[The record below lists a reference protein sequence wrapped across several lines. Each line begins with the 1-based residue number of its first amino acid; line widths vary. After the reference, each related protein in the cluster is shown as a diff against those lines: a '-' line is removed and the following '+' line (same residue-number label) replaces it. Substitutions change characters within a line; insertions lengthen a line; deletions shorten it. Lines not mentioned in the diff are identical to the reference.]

1 MYRLENGVE
10 WTEGL
15 KTAFKQNVK
24 RAKVICG
31 NIEINEENYLSNLV
45 IEEQRYISDY
55 GFVGTATARKLEL
68 NFLDSAG
75 NINLENQ
82 ELTVKIGAEYNGQTY
97 YINYGNFMVDKAPER
112 DETSGKV
119 RVVAYDYM
127 KRFDKPYES
136 SVTYPCTLLQ
146 VLQDVCTQANVVLG
160 TTDFANND
168 FIVENNQFEGYTLRQ
183 VLQNIGKCAFSW
195 ARIGQDNRL
204 YLDFSLVADN
214 TETLTRDDYYYDKFK
229 KAMEYYGPV
238 NQVTYAD
245 SDIEGQEEMV
255 QDQASITEN
264 GLKELVIYNNL
275 FAYTVEKRTA
285 LIQAG
290 TRLFGLRYMPIKQL
304 DMKGLIYLD
313 SRDVINIEISDGQTF
328 TSRVFNHTIEYNGS
342 TNDSIVTE
350 GTSNN
355 EEAYKNT
362 ATNIYQDEQTRLR
375 VNKAEKNIDSLV
387 SDMYEE
393 DGLVHE
399 NFTQIYQDIDNIS
412 QSVQNS
418 GGTNLIKNSVMFAY
432 DSNGVPNEWDLSG
445 SGTIAISSST
455 EALANGG
462 ISGHIFTLNDKT
474 VKQTVTVKANSEGD
488 LNKVYYTFST
498 KIKKNLA
505 GSCYVKLYN
514 SQEEHTISIPVGT
527 NAYYKE
533 YVLEGLLPKENY
545 YIVEFYGSSGS
556 DATFTDSMLNIGETK
571 RQWGQANGEIMN
583 TQVNVNINGVLVKS
597 SVYQGDYTVMSPLEF
612 AGYSNINGVI
622 TKVFTINKD
631 TTEVEK
637 LKSRKSISMSPIK
650 IVPITTG
657 NLQGWAFVPSTD

>member
-1 MYRLENGVE
+1 MYRLENGVA
-10 WTEGL
+10 WTDGL

-31 NIEINEENYLSNLV
+31 NIEINEENNLSNLV

-146 VLQDVCTQANVVLG
+146 VLQDICTQANVVLG

-168 FIVENNQFEGYTLRQ
+168 FVVENNQFEGSTLRQ
-183 VLQNIGKCAFSW
+183 VLQEIGKCAFSW
-195 ARIGQDNRL
+195 ARIGQDNKL

-214 TETLTRDDYYYDKFK
+214 TETITIDDYYYNKFK

-245 SDIEGQEEMV
+245 STIEGQEEMV
-255 QDQASITEN
+255 QDQASIDEN

-275 FAYTVEKRTA
+275 FAYTVAKRTA

-304 DMKGLIYLD
+304 DLKGLIYLD
-313 SRDVINIEISDGQTF
+313 NRDVINIQTVDEQTF

-362 ATNIYQDEQTRLR
+362 ATNVFQDMQMYIKMDKAAKTIESVVEEVNEQNNKISRVTQTVDELNSKISDIADITEEQETITGKLNFTDVNESEPITIRIRPMGVNISYLYPRTNLYPSSSLYMPDRRLR
-375 VNKAEKNIDSLV
+375 
-387 SDMYEE
+387 
-393 DGLVHE
+393 
-399 NFTQIYQDIDNIS
+399 F
-412 QSVQNS
+412 
-418 GGTNLIKNSVMFAY
+418 TNLIDYISTEDSKYTNYKRYYSY
-432 DSNGVPNEWDLSG
+432 DGTDYTLLVAGTDYTVG
-445 SGTIAISSST
+445 ATISGTIYENKYVDYILPMDLLYYDADNYDEFLLDYDSETCQIRKKVTYNADGTIALLPT
-455 EALANGG
+455 E
-462 ISGHIFTLNDKT
+462 TT
-474 VKQTVTVKANSEGD
+474 
-488 LNKVYYTFST
+488 YTFEYPH
-498 KIKKNLA
+498 INLDD
-505 GSCYVKLYN
+505 GNY
-514 SQEEHTISIPVGT
+514 EIE
-527 NAYYKE
+527 
-533 YVLEGLLPKENY
+533 LL
-545 YIVEFYGSSGS
+545 
-556 DATFTDSMLNIGETK
+556 
-571 RQWGQANGEIMN
+571 
-583 TQVNVNINGVLVKS
+583 
-597 SVYQGDYTVMSPLEF
+597 
-612 AGYSNINGVI
+612 GYSNVYLYVRVMKTNIYTTQFA
-622 TKVFTINKD
+622 TKV
-631 TTEVEK
+631 EVTSEIDQK
-637 LKSRKSISMSPIK
+637 E
-650 IVPITTG
+650 
-657 NLQGWAFVPSTD
+657 NELQLGIRQT